1 MDALIS
7 SWKRT
12 MSNIQ
17 TTRKTLLATHANFY
31 FQFGCFL
38 RVDWFGRDAS
48 IWVSYALIFQDLVSL
63 KDRASTELYPNDSSV
78 RLDGDIWNY
87 KTGGFSI
94 VLFVWVAFI
103 GVRIPSH
110 PSRKHRYLLG
120 TCVYCAIKFEQSSL
134 GIIWFILSLSHK
146 TEMHGG
152 TWNMLT
158 STHAKWV
165 VRLTHDTQS
174 LKTKQSTLRVQTNSK
189 SLKAIK

>member
-1 MDALIS
+1 MLQYIFLCFNFPRPRLLERQS
-7 SWKRT
+7 KHWTLSKRLL
-12 MSNIQ
+12 SQ
-17 TTRKTLLATHANFY
+17 T
-31 FQFGCFL
+31 
-38 RVDWFGRDAS
+38 V
-48 IWVSYALIFQDLVSL
+48 
-63 KDRASTELYPNDSSV
+63 
-78 RLDGDIWNY
+78 DGDIWNY

-146 TEMHGG
+146 TEMHRG

-158 STHAKWV
+158 FTHAKWV

-174 LKTKQSTLRVQTNSK
+174 LKTKQMQKSTLKVQTNSK
-189 SLKAIK
+189 SLKAIKIIGPWFYLHK